1 MFFFLGQ
8 TGLLPRGG
16 QHAKTWERVRSDKYY
31 HIMYYSHFKRVSSTY
46 VDCGTASILA
56 SRFGSRIVMV
66 NLVILNVFTRV
77 KSLTLDSRDWTY

>member
-1 MFFFLGQ
+1 
-8 TGLLPRGG
+8 
-16 QHAKTWERVRSDKYY
+16 
-31 HIMYYSHFKRVSSTY
+31 MYYSHFKRVSSTY

-66 NLVILNVFTRV
+66 NSVILNVLTGV

>member
-1 MFFFLGQ
+1 MFFSLGKLVCCHEEGN
-8 TGLLPRGG
+8 TLKHGNVYDPINI
-16 QHAKTWERVRSDKYY
+16 TTV
-31 HIMYYSHFKRVSSTY
+31 MYYSHFKRVSSTY

-66 NLVILNVFTRV
+66 NSVILNVLTRV